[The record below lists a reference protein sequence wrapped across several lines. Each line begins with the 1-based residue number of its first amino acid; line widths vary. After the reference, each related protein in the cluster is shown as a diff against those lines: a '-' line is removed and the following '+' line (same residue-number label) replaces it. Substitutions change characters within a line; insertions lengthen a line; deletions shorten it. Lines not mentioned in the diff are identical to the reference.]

1 MDKIL
6 IRGLEVCAR
15 HGVHDYEKT
24 KPQRFVFDA
33 DLSVDFYS
41 AAKTDDLE
49 RTVNYSAVCKL
60 IAAITNNNSFNL
72 IERLAYE
79 CAFAVME
86 EFAQVENI
94 SLTVYK
100 PEAPI
105 THKFGTVGVTA
116 GLTRE
121 KAYLSLGSSIGDKK
135 AYLDRAIKLLD
146 ATRGIRVEKVSSYIS
161 TKPYGGVAEN
171 EFLNCAVKAEVF
183 LSPEQLLDEVNRIE
197 AECGRIRQKRWDDRT
212 LDIDIIFYGGRII
225 NGERLIIP
233 HPEYHKLE
241 FVLKPLAEIAP
252 DFVCPVQKKRIRD
265 LSN

>member
-60 IAAITNNNSFNL
+60 IAAITNNNTFNL

-86 EFAQVENI
+86 EFAHVENI

-116 GLTRE
+116 ELTRE

-171 EFLNCAVKAEVF
+171 EF
-183 LSPEQLLDEVNRIE
+183 
-197 AECGRIRQKRWDDRT
+197 
-212 LDIDIIFYGGRII
+212 
-225 NGERLIIP
+225 
-233 HPEYHKLE
+233 
-241 FVLKPLAEIAP
+241 
-252 DFVCPVQKKRIRD
+252 
-265 LSN
+265 

>member
-1 MDKIL
+1 M
-6 IRGLEVCAR
+6 
-15 HGVHDYEKT
+15 
-24 KPQRFVFDA
+24 
-33 DLSVDFYS
+33 
-41 AAKTDDLE
+41 
-49 RTVNYSAVCKL
+49 
-60 IAAITNNNSFNL
+60 
-72 IERLAYE
+72 
-79 CAFAVME
+79 
-86 EFAQVENI
+86 
-94 SLTVYK
+94 
-100 PEAPI
+100 
-105 THKFGTVGVTA
+105 GVTA
-116 GLTRE
+116 ELTRE

-171 EFLNCAVKAEVF
+171 EFLNCAVKAEVL
-183 LSPEQLLDEVNRIE
+183 LSAEQLLDEVNRIE

-233 HPEYHKLE
+233 HPEYHKRE